1 MQLTITYRQILAI
14 SAPIMLGSAA
24 QNIITLT
31 DSVFLYHLGE
41 SDFATIGFVGVF
53 YLIIASI
60 GYGFSKSGQIMIA
73 RRMGEGNPQ
82 EVGKT
87 FRAMLVFECCLA
99 VLMFLFMR
107 YGAAPF
113 FALFVKS
120 PVIYYKS
127 LEFIYY
133 RSYGVFFSYMGVAF
147 VALYTGVARTQFI
160 IINTLIL
167 GVVNIVLCYGLI
179 FGHWGLPEMGIGGS
193 AMASTIAEAV
203 ALLLF
208 ILYILFWDK
217 KSTAYKLFQFDGINI
232 ALIKQQLKLA
242 APMVAQSVVGLGSWF
257 IFFSLIE
264 HLGERELAIT
274 NLVRMV
280 YLTLSIPCWG
290 FASGVNTLVSNIIG
304 QGKRVLVLPAIWK
317 TAKICLFT
325 TLIVTLPII
334 IYPEK
339 ILTQLLGASAITDT
353 TLILESKPVLHVLL
367 FILIA
372 FSVSGVF
379 FNGLAGTGAT
389 MFGLKL
395 QAISAILYVALI
407 YYVVNHTNCGLE
419 WSWAVEILYWL
430 LILGCTVWYLRSNE
444 WHELKV

>member
-1 MQLTITYRQILAI
+1 MQLNTTYRQILAI
-14 SAPIMLGSAA
+14 SAPIMIGSAA

-31 DSVFLYHLGE
+31 DSIFLYHLGE
-41 SDFATIGFVGVF
+41 ADFATIGFVGVF

-87 FRAMLVFECCLA
+87 FRAMLVFELCLA
-99 VLMFLFMR
+99 TLMFCFMR
-107 YGAAPF
+107 FGAAHF

-147 VALYTGVARTQFI
+147 VALYTGVARTQSI
-160 IINTLIL
+160 VVNTIIL
-167 GVVNIVLCYGLI
+167 GAVNIVLCYGLI
-179 FGHWGLPEMGIGGS
+179 FGKWSLPEMGIGG
-193 AMASTIAEAV
+193 AALASTIAEMV
-203 ALLLF
+203 AFTLF
-208 ILYILFWDK
+208 VGYIFWDK
-217 KSTAYKLFQFDGINI
+217 QSKPYQLFQFDGINI

-280 YLTLSIPCWG
+280 YLSLSIPCWG
-290 FASGVNTLVSNIIG
+290 FASGINTLVSNIIG

-325 TLIVTLPII
+325 TLVFTLPII

-339 ILTQLLGASAITDT
+339 ILSFVLGGNAISDT
-353 TLILESKPVLHVLL
+353 ALILDSKPVLHVLL
-367 FILIA
+367 FILIT

-379 FNGLAGTGAT
+379 FNGLAGIGAT

-395 QAISAILYVALI
+395 QSICAVLYVAII
-407 YYVVNHTNCGLE
+407 YYVVNHTDYGLE

-430 LILGCTVWYLRSNE
+430 VILCCTVWYLRSNS